1 MCIVHERRAGSGT
14 ARSLRWPCLLC
25 SERTPVLPRRNRT
38 WFSGTFVGT
47 ARGRVRRS
55 GVPAWLGAD
64 ARASTAEQG
73 LVLRYICWNGVPGQS
88 GVPLIGKKSAVF
100 RVNLELD
107 TKMLRTSILLILSR
121 DGHKEFFS
129 PLLVRSWSRD
139 PIAIF
144 CLFIVTF

>member
-1 MCIVHERRAGSGT
+1 MISFCEMILQIIIIEDLSVTEGGQILPGTNTMMCIVHERRTGLGT

-64 ARASTAEQG
+64 ARAATAEQV

-88 GVPLIGKKSAVF
+88 ARQFRLYQ
-100 RVNLELD
+100 RVNFG
-107 TKMLRTSILLILSR
+107 R
-121 DGHKEFFS
+121 F
-129 PLLVRSWSRD
+129 
-139 PIAIF
+139 
-144 CLFIVTF
+144 